1 MPRARGFTL
10 IEVLLALI
18 IMGVVTGAIYR
29 LLVNSQRLSVA
40 QAEQVHLQS
49 NVRTGSLVVP
59 NELRELN
66 TVVGAAVGGAQ
77 NDILSGTPTT
87 IRYRAMRGMG
97 FICEAPAANQLRI
110 AEATWTGL
118 RAPDAARDDIY
129 VFDDQ
134 DVNLTSDDVWQQLAL
149 TGAAFSATACNGV
162 APGYILDAAGVPAA
176 AIINTPVRT
185 FEVMRLELY
194 ADAGEWWLG
203 ARSEAVE
210 ANLQPILGP
219 LTANGFG
226 LRYFDANGAL
236 TPGNMANVRSV
247 EVTVQGQTEDQVRIG
262 GSGPLGRPQETLA
275 TQVLLRN
282 SIRP

>member
-1 MPRARGFTL
+1 MSRSRGFTL
-10 IEVLLALI
+10 IEVLIALVV
-18 IMGVVTGAIYR
+18 MGVVTGAIYR
-29 LLVNSQRLSVA
+29 LLVNSQRLSLA
-40 QAEQVHLQS
+40 QAEQVTLQS

-66 TVVGAAVGGAQ
+66 TFVGGAADR
-77 NDILSGTPTT
+77 NDILAGTATT

-97 FICEAPAANQLRI
+97 FICQAPAANQVVI
-110 AEATWTGL
+110 ARETWTGQ
-118 RAPDAARDDIY
+118 RAPNGARDDIY

-134 DVNLTSDDVWQQLAL
+134 DPNLTSDDIWQQLVL
-149 TGAAFSATACNGV
+149 TGATFSATACNGA
-162 APGYILDAAGVPAA
+162 APGYTLDAAGIPASA
-176 AIINTPVRT
+176 GVGTPVRV

-194 ADAGEWWLG
+194 PDAGEWWLG

-210 ANLQPILGP
+210 PDLQPILGP

-226 LRYFDANGAL
+226 LRYFDANGLETAV
-236 TPGNMANVRSV
+236 MANVQSV
-247 EVTVQGQTEDQVRIG
+247 EITVQGLAEDQVRLG
-262 GSGPLGRPQETLA
+262 GTGPLGRAQEALA